1 MPRVTVR
8 ENIGA
13 IIVNKETKQPY
24 GNIKTTE
31 QLGGL
36 VRACRKEQQVT
47 QAELA
52 ALCSVGVRFI
62 SDLENGKQTIELGK
76 TLHVLRCLGL
86 DIAVTPRNWEK
97 KHQVNPQTIKDKQP

>member
-1 MPRVTVR
+1 M
-8 ENIGA
+8 
-13 IIVNKETKQPY
+13 IVNKEVKQPY
-24 GNIKTTE
+24 GNIQTTE

-36 VRACRKEQQVT
+36 VRACRKGQKAT

-76 TLHVLRCLGL
+76 TLHVLKCLGL

-97 KHQVNPQTIKDKQP
+97 KHQLSAQAINDKQS

>member
-13 IIVNKETKQPY
+13 MIVNKETKQPY
-24 GNIKTTE
+24 GNIEATE

-36 VRACRKEQQVT
+36 VRACRKEQQAT

-76 TLHVLRCLGL
+76 TLHVLQCLGL
-86 DIAVTPRNWEK
+86 DIAITPRNWEK
-97 KHQVNPQTIKDKQP
+97 KQQASTQITKDKQP